1 MHTSTETHQ
10 AGPQGLRFR
19 LIAGEYNTGSL
30 RASWIFRFN
39 ETNVDVSRFR
49 TVVSFPPE
57 DIECC
62 NDLLRVLL
70 PKRASV
76 VPDAESRLQ
85 AQAVTPPCLNGVS
98 HRDQGRFSCTED
110 CGCSRKLQVARALR
124 SACS

>member
-49 TVVSFPPE
+49 TVVSF
-57 DIECC
+57 
-62 NDLLRVLL
+62 
-70 PKRASV
+70 
-76 VPDAESRLQ
+76 LQ
-85 AQAVTPPCLNGVS
+85 RTSNAVTIC
-98 HRDQGRFSCTED
+98 
-110 CGCSRKLQVARALR
+110 
-124 SACS
+124 SACSCRSEATIWSSERALSQRPSRGCKLRQLRSHA